1 VNREE
6 EAIQAAAIAQ
16 YAVRGTSNSVL
27 FAIPNGEKRDKA
39 TAGKLKAAGVTA
51 GAPDLFAAANGKSF
65 FIEVKTRTGRV
76 QKTQDSMHKR
86 IKNAGGLD
94 TFVTWGLDDL
104 LALLDDNGVLRPN
117 RAFIGAA

>member
-1 VNREE
+1 MNREE

-51 GAPDLFAAANGKSF
+51 GAPDLFAAAIGRSF
-65 FIEVKTRTGRV
+65 FIEVKTMKGCV
-76 QKTQDSMHKR
+76 SKPQEAMHRR
-86 IKNAGGLD
+86 IKKAGHLD
-94 TFVTWGLDDL
+94 TFVAYGLDEL
-104 LALLDDNGVLRPN
+104 LTILEDNGVLRPN